1 MKLVVQG
8 DAEPYEP
15 IMAAQNIFITSF
27 LPVTNFLK
35 LHCFQFKSALLGDRS
50 F

>member
-15 IMAAQNIFITSF
+15 IMAVEKYFYSIILTHHFN
-27 LPVTNFLK
+27 P
-35 LHCFQFKSALLGDRS
+35 
-50 F
+50 